1 MHKSYRVQYF
11 NCVTGDETV
20 WSETAKKIGPV
31 SKDEKLQEFCGT
43 RERACAVA
51 NDAADTVD
59 TIRVSQYASV

>member
-1 MHKSYRVQYF
+1 M
-11 NCVTGDETV
+11 

-31 SKDEKLQEFCGT
+31 SKDEKLQEFRGT